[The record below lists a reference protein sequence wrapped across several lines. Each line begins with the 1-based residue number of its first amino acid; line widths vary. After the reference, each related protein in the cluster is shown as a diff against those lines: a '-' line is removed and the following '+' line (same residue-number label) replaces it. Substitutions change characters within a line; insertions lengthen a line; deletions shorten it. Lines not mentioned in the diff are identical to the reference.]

1 MRPPFPAPAPPM
13 PEPALTAA
21 DLPETTSGRVP
32 RARRWL
38 QRLSL
43 AGVLLMFAVVL
54 SSAWLRLAQE
64 RPICSS
70 WPGCRGALSADTGS
84 AAAPWMGSP
93 GVMAG
98 VRVTH
103 RVAAS
108 AMLPVTL
115 VMALLALAR
124 RPRATAAGQRALA
137 MLGLALALA
146 ALGVVTPGSRSP
158 WVLLGNHLGGL
169 LLLALAWNGW
179 RGLAAGGAATR
190 GVTPFAPAPAIPP
203 AITPAMPPAITRW
216 ARRVA
221 LLWLLQ
227 AALGSGSGGG
237 FGSGAALVHLA
248 LAAPAVLG
256 AFMLG
261 ILGQRQRCPGALPLT
276 LVAVAQVLL
285 GVTAML
291 SAAPPLLV
299 LLHNGVA
306 ALGLAL
312 LCDLA
317 LRGRDCAS
325 PGPASPV
332 PAHH

>member
-1 MRPPFPAPAPPM
+1 M
-13 PEPALTAA
+13 PH
-21 DLPETTSGRVP
+21 
-32 RARRWL
+32 ARRRL
-38 QRLSL
+38 RRLSL
-43 AGVLLMFAVVL
+43 AGMLLMLAVVL

-64 RPICSS
+64 RPVCSS
-70 WPGCRGALSADTGS
+70 WPGCRGALSADTGA

-93 GVMAG
+93 GVMAS
-98 VRVTH
+98 VRLTH

-108 AMLPVTL
+108 AMLPLTIAL
-115 VMALLALAR
+115 ALLALTR
-124 RPRATAAGQRALA
+124 RPRDTATGQRALA

-146 ALGVVTPGSRSP
+146 VLGVVTPGSRSP

-169 LLLALAWNGW
+169 LLLALAWNCW
-179 RGLAAGGAATR
+179 RRLAGGSPATLAATTSATTSAATSA
-190 GVTPFAPAPAIPP
+190 TTPAIS
-203 AITPAMPPAITRW
+203 RW
-216 ARRVA
+216 ARPLA

-237 FGSGAALVHLA
+237 VGGGAALVHLA

-276 LVAVAQVLL
+276 LVAVTQVPL
-285 GVTAML
+285 GVAAML
-291 SAAPPLLV
+291 GAAPPPLV

-312 LCDLA
+312 LYDLA
-317 LRGRDCAS
+317 MRGRDPAP

-332 PAHH
+332 SAHR